1 MKMKLSGLD
10 RLNIP
15 IMLDRASIEGS
26 ESEMITLKEVKR
38 DLLNKI
44 QMDDKDLEFYRI
56 QPRPGGGVSWNV
68 AAMSQEKDYD
78 LSNPEI
84 TILKQCR
91 ETLDNKRLVTEQLL
105 DTCLKI
111 KKMR

>member
-10 RLNIP
+10 RINIP
-15 IMLDRASIEGS
+15 IILQKSSIEGN
-26 ESEMITLKEVKR
+26 ETEIVAIRELKKEIIEMVSVPIEEFDEYGISQR
-38 DLLNKI
+38 NGLLFWNDKI
-44 QMDDKDLEFYRI
+44 RT
-56 QPRPGGGVSWNV
+56 
-68 AAMSQEKDYD
+68 EKDFD
-78 LSNPEI
+78 LKKSYTEL
-84 TILKQCR
+84 LKQCR

>member
-1 MKMKLSGLD
+1 MKQKLTGLD

-15 IMLDRASIEGS
+15 VILQKANIEGN
-26 ESEMITLKEVKR
+26 ETEIIAIRELKKEIVEMVNISADELNEYGIRPNLNGGIMWDVEKIKTEKEIDLKKSHTE
-38 DLLNKI
+38 L
-44 QMDDKDLEFYRI
+44 
-56 QPRPGGGVSWNV
+56 
-68 AAMSQEKDYD
+68 
-78 LSNPEI
+78 
-84 TILKQCR
+84 LKQCR